1 MAMTWADSIQELKE
15 WNRRI
20 DVFRPSVLPPTPG
33 PRAPASEATLSR
45 VEATLGL
52 QLDAQH
58 RSFLLHSDGWT
69 GFAGGSISL
78 ASSAEL
84 LGSPLLDMGSRIV
97 RLISGVAMGKYKRRR
112 KNLLVIG
119 ASDCTLD
126 VLCMPFA
133 DGKVLGPV
141 VWFNNTEPEESSSF
155 EMFFRTTISYMPSIL
170 ENAQKRKPNGAA
182 T

>member
-1 MAMTWADSIQELKE
+1 MAMTWADSIRELEE

-20 DVFRPSVLPPTPG
+20 DVFKPSVVPPTPG
-33 PRAPASEATLSR
+33 PRAPASDATLAR

-52 QLDAQH
+52 RLDAQH
-58 RSFLLHSDGWT
+58 RSFLLHSDGWP
-69 GFAGGSISL
+69 GFAGGSLSL
-78 ASSAEL
+78 ASSAEI
-84 LGSPLLDMGSRIV
+84 LGSPLLDMGSRNV

-126 VLCMPFA
+126 VLCMPFS
-133 DGKVLGPV
+133 DGRVLGPV
-141 VWFNNTEPEESSSF
+141 VWFNNTEPEESPSF
-155 EMFFRTTISYMPSIL
+155 ETFFFFFLSYMPSIL
-170 ENAQKRKPNGAA
+170 EHDNKRQPYGAA